1 MTPSPCIHGL
11 VHSKHRRS
19 HSLGERLSRTLRH
32 KVPFITFTHQRVK
45 LELQDPEHTVCIQ
58 AALFENKK
66 LFCYIPMVKNEKLKA
81 LDFVY

>member
-1 MTPSPCIHGL
+1 M
-11 VHSKHRRS
+11 
-19 HSLGERLSRTLRH
+19 
-32 KVPFITFTHQRVK
+32 HQRVK

>member
-1 MTPSPCIHGL
+1 MDWFIQSIEDLILWVKGKVGL
-11 VHSKHRRS
+11 CVIK
-19 HSLGERLSRTLRH
+19 
-32 KVPFITFTHQRVK
+32 FTHQRVK

>member
-1 MTPSPCIHGL
+1 MDWFIQSIEDLILWVKGN
-11 VHSKHRRS
+11 K
-19 HSLGERLSRTLRH
+19 SRTLRH

>member
-1 MTPSPCIHGL
+1 MDWFIQSIEDLILWVKGKVGL
-11 VHSKHRRS
+11 CVIKF
-19 HSLGERLSRTLRH
+19 
-32 KVPFITFTHQRVK
+32 PFITFTHQRVK

-81 LDFVY
+81 LEFVY